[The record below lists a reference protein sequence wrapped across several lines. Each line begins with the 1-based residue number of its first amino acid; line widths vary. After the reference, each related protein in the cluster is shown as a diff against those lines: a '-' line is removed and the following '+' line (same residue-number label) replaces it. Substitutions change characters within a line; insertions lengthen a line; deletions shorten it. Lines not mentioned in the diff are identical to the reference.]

1 MRIWVILRG
10 DDNIGYC
17 PVIETA
23 RVTEEEA
30 ETYVAEQER
39 MALGVGDES
48 CYWTIVD
55 VEMPLTLAREAV
67 TT

>member
-1 MRIWVILRG
+1 MRVFVITRG

-23 RVTEEEA
+23 RVTEAEA
-30 ETYVAEQER
+30 DAYVAEQE
-39 MALGVGDES
+39 MIALGTGDES